1 MKECKFVSLGPG
13 GKDNVTLGTFKA
25 LQDADKVYCFGSN
38 SKSYAMD
45 TLLQLEI
52 PEDKICVVELPMLS
66 DRTKAFEIYTELADR
81 ILQDT
86 GKIIVATEGD
96 TGIFATTHY
105 VMDILKAKGGNV
117 IQTPGIPS
125 FIAAGALAGISL
137 VSLEQRLLVVP
148 GNISNEEIATQL
160 ASGSTLVIMKLSR
173 MKDQIHDFIRKN
185 PQYAYHYVEK
195 VGMPETCHI
204 TETSLLSEKDYP
216 YFSLLIIKNN

>member
-25 LQDADKVYCFGSN
+25 LQDADKIYCFGSN
-38 SKSYAMD
+38 SKSYALD

-52 PEDKICVVELPMLS
+52 PEDKICVVELPMSS

-81 ILQDT
+81 IQQDT

-105 VMDILKAKGGNV
+105 VMDILNAKGINV

-137 VSLEQRLLVVP
+137 VSQEQRLLVVP
-148 GNISNEEIATQL
+148 GEISNEEMISQL
-160 ASGSTLVIMKLSR
+160 SSGSTIVIMKLSR
-173 MKDQIHDFIRKN
+173 MKDQIHDFIKQN
-185 PQYAYHYVEK
+185 PNYSYHYVEK
-195 VGMPETCHI
+195 VDMPEANHI
-204 TETSLLSEKDYP
+204 TDREILKEKCFP
-216 YFSLLIIKNN
+216 YFSLMIIKNQ